1 MLMYD
6 FALLFGAVER
16 RKAINLKGIN
26 LISAIKFDREQ
37 G

>member
-6 FALLFGAVER
+6 FALLFGAVEQ
-16 RKAINLKGIN
+16 RKSIN